1 MGWLTGYSHRRPIT
15 IGAAAGAGTDYQ
27 VKVTALYAA
36 PIISS
41 DSYGALFCSSFEA
54 PGFSDW
60 DAPPFAHDAAGDVVK
75 DWSTRG
81 RWAFNTSGV
90 GGFEDRAYL
99 QKTIAASTDI
109 YVACDVML
117 PAVPAFGA
125 GEYINAVGP
134 DLASEVGVLY
144 DVNAQKWG
152 IQWHDDHAAWSNSW
166 QSGTFALAANTKY
179 TVQIRVVI
187 AAAGQITLWVDDALI
202 LDLTGINT
210 STTVT
215 TTLFCGSWNNFA
227 IGTDFSVY
235 FDNYVASLTKIPYN
249 QNTAHNGG
257 EDLYCNAKCE
267 TDFDD
272 IRFTSSDGQTPI
284 GFLLAEKT
292 DSSYATF
299 YVKVPDNLTAG
310 GATIY
315 MYYGNSAVSSGS
327 SGADTF
333 LLFDHFDNAS
343 IGAEWTV
350 QGSGTA
356 VESGT
361 VLTIT
366 ANGGQVK
373 SLYSATSF
381 SYGTRA
387 VMSFKRTGAVGNG
400 FSNSV
405 LNKYILANAGGVGAF
420 NLQNAD
426 AGAET
431 LTNAGIVWD
440 TVSHLFE
447 VRRISNVSAD
457 LVVDGVYRAVSTTNI
472 PDDDLP
478 VYFYQY
484 NGNSN
489 IVDWVGVAKYVSPE
503 PALASGAEEKED
515 SGFARLNHRPH
526 NFQNAM

>member
-1 MGWLTGYSHRRPIT
+1 MGWLSNYKYRKLVTVSQ
-15 IGAAAGAGTDYQ
+15 AAGAGTNYQ
-27 VKVTALYAA
+27 VKVTALYPV
-36 PIISS
+36 PIIST
-41 DSYGALFCSSFEA
+41 DSYGSLFCSSFEA

-60 DAPPFAHDAAGDVVK
+60 DGPPITHDGAGDVVK

-81 RWAFNTSGV
+81 RWAFKTSGI

-99 QKTIAASTDI
+99 LKTIAQQPDLWI
-109 YVACDVML
+109 ACDVML
-117 PAVPAFGA
+117 PTIPAFGV
-125 GEYINAVGP
+125 GEYINALGP
-134 DLASEVGVLY
+134 DLFGELGVLY

-152 IQWHDDHAAWSNSW
+152 IQWHDDHGVWSNTW
-166 QSGTFALAANTKY
+166 ETGTSVIAPNTKY
-179 TVQIRVVI
+179 TVQFHIVVDSVV
-187 AAAGQITLWVDDALI
+187 GEFSLYVDDVLK
-202 LDLTGINT
+202 LSLSGINT
-210 STTVT
+210 STTLT
-215 TTLFCGSWNNFA
+215 TTLFLGSWNNFA
-227 IGTDFSVY
+227 IGTDYSIY
-235 FDNYVASLTKIPYN
+235 FDNYVASLTKMPYN
-249 QNTAHNGG
+249 QNAAYNGG
-257 EDLYCNAKCE
+257 EYLYCNAKCQ

-272 IRFTSSDGQTPI
+272 IRFTASDGTTELD
-284 GFLLAEKT
+284 FFLAEKT
-292 DSSYATF
+292 DSSYAPF
-299 YVKVPDNLTAG
+299 YVEVPDNLTTGPAQ
-310 GATIY
+310 IY
-315 MYYGNSAVSSGS
+315 MYYGNAAASSGS
-327 SGADTF
+327 NGANTF

-387 VMSFKRTGAVGNG
+387 IMSFRRTGIVGNG
-400 FSNSV
+400 FSNSA
-405 LNKYILANAGGVGAF
+405 LNKYILAQAGGVGAF

-457 LVVDGVYRAVSTTNI
+457 LIVDGVYRAVSTTNI

-484 NGNSN
+484 NGNSD
-489 IVDWVGVAKYVSPE
+489 IIDWVGVAKYTATPPTLTSGIEENNQVKGGVTGKLVSC
-503 PALASGAEEKED
+503 GVI
-515 SGFARLNHRPH
+515 
-526 NFQNAM
+526 